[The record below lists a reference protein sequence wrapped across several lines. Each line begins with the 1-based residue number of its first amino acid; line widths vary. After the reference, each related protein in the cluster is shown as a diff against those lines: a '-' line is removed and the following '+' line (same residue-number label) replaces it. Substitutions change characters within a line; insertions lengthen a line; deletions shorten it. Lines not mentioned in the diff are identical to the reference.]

1 MIRRL
6 LTSLLW
12 ISVASAGAQIPYGN
26 EWIDHS
32 RQYWRFQVQADRLC
46 RIDSAALAA
55 AGFPI
60 ATVDPADIMIY
71 GREKQIPLFIQ
82 GGDDGVLNTG
92 DFIEFF
98 AEMNS
103 GWLDALMYPTPA
115 AQANP
120 YYSLYND
127 TIRYFI
133 TWDPDAS
140 KERIATH
147 SATNWDDHV
156 PLDWYWGET
165 ISQIPTTYYQG
176 LRDPI
181 TGVSSGAMVEGEG
194 WFHNATMTATSG
206 NPMVEQVHNL
216 AMPRLYSGTGAPDA
230 QVFTSSAAQN
240 NPGGMSYDDHHLQ
253 LEYDPGGV
261 LMVDTI
267 FRGAKVI
274 KTQFTVPNAALTGT
288 LPIRFKVLNDL
299 FGPGQVGSATL
310 EYSDIQVVSNLGV
323 RYPKDFNL
331 QGLNILRMWLP
342 NAEPAVDSRID
353 FYSFAGS
360 PVLYVWNADSVRR
373 IEPTFISGVWRA
385 IVPPDI
391 TSDATAMI
399 ALNSLWPNN
408 ITSIVPVNG
417 NGYFTDFAAMDLDS
431 ALLVVA
437 HATLM
442 NAADQYAAYR
452 QSNPYNPMNTV
463 VADVDELYD
472 QFGGGIPKHA
482 FAIRRWCKF
491 LLDEWNTRPQGLF
504 LIGKSVQTPRINF
517 ALPGIR
523 PDSQGAYARCL
534 IPTYGYPSS
543 DPSFTIGL
551 LGDPRR
557 MEIPVGRLSATS
569 EVDVYNYLS
578 KVQALEAQPRGAW
591 MKNILHFRGG
601 FNANENQ
608 LFGAYMEQMAQA
620 VRDTC
625 FGGNVINFVKTSSE
639 IFQQAAADS
648 VRYFI
653 EDEGVTVLN
662 FFAHAYASGFDITI
676 DDPANYD
683 WNGKHP
689 LVIGNSC
696 YVGNIHLNGTF
707 STSEKWVM
715 LPDKGPIA
723 FLSTVDVGIAQ
734 YLAPYSIKFYTSFGQ
749 VNYGGPI
756 GKHMQ
761 YAIYEQLVNTGN
773 LNAVNNAHTF
783 TLEGDPMLVLNSPKL
798 PDYSVDYEDIFFAP
812 EPVSADAD
820 TFLVKSVVTN
830 IGKAVNKQFN
840 VVLERTNPGLDPSVT
855 EYLTTLSNVYL
866 RDTAIFHVPTQGF
879 SGGQG
884 VNQLQVRVDLDPDQV
899 PEMEDLTN
907 NVTNTTLFITSGDL
921 VPAYPYDYAILPE
934 PTPLLKA
941 STGDPFAPERNY
953 VFQIDT
959 TDLFNSP
966 ILESTM
972 ISAPGG
978 VISWQPTSIYTL
990 NSVQDSTV
998 FFWRCS
1004 IDSTGNGGYNWYE
1017 RSFQY
1022 ITGERG
1028 WGQAHYFQ
1036 YKKDNYSGVIYDRP
1050 ERDFDFFQG
1059 LRNIRAR
1066 VQGNVSNNN
1075 TEWALDLQ
1083 PQEYNGCNLTPAW
1096 HVAII
1101 DPTTFIPW
1109 GTKWT
1114 NSSGVTFNPNNNF
1127 GNQNNENNCRNRV
1140 ELVFTF
1146 RTDDPGNM
1154 TGLQNLIENV
1164 VPDGHHMMF
1173 FTWLRLNKVG
1183 MAANAPGLMPAMEAL
1198 GAPSFS
1204 TIPDSVPYIFYVQKG
1219 DPTTFQ
1225 SVLGDTLTS
1234 TINLSV
1240 WVETAFSQ
1248 GTITTMNAGPA
1259 YSWDALYWN
1268 SLPMSPGDSTR
1279 IKVIGIPFN
1288 ASPSDPGVLL
1298 LDLPAEQDSVPDL
1311 GLLVDAQQYP
1321 MLRLEGAFHDLG
1333 SITPV
1338 PAQMERWQLLSAPV
1352 PECAIDPP
1360 LGYLNALN
1368 DLYQGQDARVAVA
1381 VRNISEFDM
1390 DSLLVAA
1397 WVIDRNNVRH
1407 LLHYKVGPP
1416 LLTDGVRIDTIQ
1428 FSTNGLGGPN
1438 TLVIEAN
1445 PVDTATGVYHQLEQY
1460 HFNNIAQ
1467 IRFDVAV
1474 DRENP
1479 LLDVTFDGVH
1489 ILDGDVVSAKPEIE
1503 ITLDDE
1509 NTVLLLD
1516 QPTDTASFRVFLSG
1530 PGIPLQRVYFRDGAG
1545 QEIMQFI
1552 PANGPANK
1560 ARAIYRPHFVTDG
1573 KYTLSIQAWD
1583 RSNNFSGDQDR
1594 RITFEVINRPTITE
1608 VLNYPNPFT
1617 TNTRFVFTIT
1627 GSQPPTYMKI
1637 QIMTVTGRVVREV
1650 KMHELGPLRVGRNM
1664 TEFAWDGTDEFGDR
1678 LARGVYLYRV
1688 IAQLNGQDIE
1698 YRETGASE
1706 YFNKGF
1712 GKMYLLR

>member
-1 MIRRL
+1 MIRIL

-12 ISVASAGAQIPYGN
+12 IMVALAGAQTPYGN

-32 RQYWRFQVQADRLC
+32 RQYWRFQVFEDKLH
-46 RIDSAALAA
+46 RIDSVALAN

-60 ATVDPADIMIY
+60 GTVDPGDIMVF

-82 GGDDGVLNTG
+82 GGEDGVLNTG

-98 AEMNS
+98 AERNT
-103 GWLDALMYPTPA
+103 GWLDALMYPSPLD
-115 AQANP
+115 QANP

-127 TIRYFI
+127 TINYYI
-133 TWDPDAS
+133 TWDQDAQ
-140 KERIATH
+140 KERIAPY
-147 SATNWDDHV
+147 SDMAWDDYT
-156 PLDWYWGET
+156 PIPWAWGEMVD
-165 ISQIPTTYYQG
+165 QYNNKYYQG
-176 LRDPI
+176 YRDPN
-181 TGVSSGAMVEGEG
+181 TGASSGAMVESEG
-194 WFHNATMTATSG
+194 WFWSVPIKATTNDPAPS
-206 NPMVEQVHNL
+206 QVW
-216 AMPRLYSGTGAPDA
+216 AIGTPRLYNGAGAPDA
-230 QVFTSSAAQN
+230 LVSAVTAAQN
-240 NPGGMSYDDHHLQ
+240 NPGGNFADDHHLQ
-253 LEYDPGGV
+253 VSFDPGNV
-261 LMVDTI
+261 LVSDTV
-267 FRGAKVI
+267 FRGTKVI
-274 KTQFTVPNAALTGT
+274 RTQFAVPNASLGT
-288 LPIRFKVLNDL
+288 STPVKFTVLKDL
-299 FGPGQVGSATL
+299 FDESQIGAYVPDYYDEQVMSL
-310 EYSDIQVVSNLGV
+310 LKI
-323 RYPKDFNL
+323 RYPRDL
-331 QGLNILRMWLP
+331 MMQSASLMRLWLP
-342 NAEPAVDSRID
+342 NASPPGPSRMD
-353 FYSFAGS
+353 FYAFSGT
-360 PVLYVWNADSVRR
+360 PVVYVMNADSVRR
-373 IEPTFISGVWRA
+373 IEPTLLLGDWRV
-385 IVPPDI
+385 IVPPDLSSSETEVRI
-391 TSDATAMI
+391 
-399 ALNSLWPNN
+399 LNTLVASNV
-408 ITSIVPVNG
+408 TTMMPVNG
-417 NGYFTDFAAMDLDS
+417 DGYFTDFGAMDADS
-431 ALLVVA
+431 ALLVVT
-437 HATLM
+437 HSTLM
-442 NAADQYAAYR
+442 NAAQQYGAYR
-452 QSNPYNPMNTV
+452 QSNPYNQMNTV
-463 VADVDELYD
+463 VADVEELYD

-482 FAIRRWCKF
+482 FAIRRFCKF
-491 LLDEWNTRPQGLF
+491 LLNEWNTEPQGLF
-504 LIGKSVQTPRINF
+504 LVGKSVQTPHISF
-517 ALPGIR
+517 SLPGIR
-523 PDSQGAYARCL
+523 PATQGTYARCL
-534 IPTYGYPSS
+534 VPTYGYPSS

-551 LGDPRR
+551 QGDPRK
-557 MEIPVGRLSATS
+557 MEIPVGRLSATEEQ
-569 EVDVYNYLS
+569 EVYDYLS

-601 FNANENQ
+601 FNDNENQ
-608 LFGAYMEQMAQA
+608 LFGAYMEQMANA

-625 FGGNVINFVKTSSE
+625 FGGNVVNFVKTSSE
-639 IFQQAAADS
+639 IFQQASADS
-648 VRYFI
+648 VRHFI
-653 EDEGVTVLN
+653 EDEGVTLMN
-662 FFAHAYASGFDITI
+662 FFAHAFSSGFDINI
-676 DDPANYD
+676 DDPANYE

-689 LVIGNSC
+689 MVIANSC

-707 STSEKWVM
+707 SNSEKWVLM
-715 LPDKGPIA
+715 PNKGPIA
-723 FLSTVDVGIAQ
+723 FLATVDIGVAQ
-734 YLAPYSIKFYTSFGQ
+734 YLAPYTTKFYASMGQ

-756 GKHMQ
+756 GRHMQ
-761 YAIYEQLVNTGN
+761 HAIYEQLVNTGN
-773 LNAVNNAHTF
+773 LIALNNAHTF
-783 TLEGDPMLVLNSPKL
+783 TLEGDPMIVLNSPPE
-798 PDYSVDYEDIFFAP
+798 PDYSVTYEDLYFAP
-812 EPVSADAD
+812 DPVSADAD
-820 TFLVKSVVTN
+820 TFLVKTVVTN

-840 VVLERTNPGLDPSVT
+840 VVLERTNPGMEPSVT
-855 EYLTTLSNVYL
+855 EYLTTLSNVLL
-866 RDTAIFHVPTQGF
+866 RDTAIFQVPTQGF

-907 NVTNTTLFITSGDL
+907 NVANTTLFITSGDL

-934 PTPLLKA
+934 PTPALKA
-941 STGDPFAPERNY
+941 STGDPFAPDRNY

-966 ILESTM
+966 LMESTM

-978 VISWQPTSIYTL
+978 VVTWQPQAIYAL
-990 NSVQDSTV
+990 NSMQDSTV

-1022 ITGERG
+1022 IAGKRG
-1028 WGQAHYFQ
+1028 WGQAHYYQ
-1036 YKKDNYSGVIYDRP
+1036 YKKDDFSGVIYDRP

-1059 LRNIRAR
+1059 QRNIRAR

-1075 TEWALDLQ
+1075 TEWALDLF

-1101 DPTTFIPW
+1101 DPTTFVPW

-1114 NSSGVTFNPNNNF
+1114 NSSGVTFNPDNNF
-1127 GNQNNENNCRNRV
+1127 GNQNNETGCRNRV
-1140 ELVFTF
+1140 ELVFSF

-1154 TGLQNLIENV
+1154 TGLQDLIENV

-1173 FTWLRLNKVG
+1173 FTWLRLNKAG

-1219 DPTTFQ
+1219 DPSTFQ
-1225 SVLGDTLTS
+1225 SMLGDTLTA

-1240 WVETAFSQ
+1240 WVETAFNQ

-1268 SLPMSPGDSTR
+1268 AIPVGAGDSTR
-1279 IKVIGIPFN
+1279 IKVLGIPWN

-1311 GLLVDAQQYP
+1311 GLAVDAQQYP
-1321 MLRLEGAFHDLG
+1321 MLRIQGHFHDLG
-1333 SITPV
+1333 SVTPV
-1338 PAQMERWQLLSAPV
+1338 PSQMERWQLLSSPV

-1360 LGYLNALN
+1360 LGYHNALN
-1368 DLYQGQDARVAVA
+1368 DLFQGQDASVSVAVH
-1381 VRNISEFDM
+1381 NISEFDM
-1390 DSLLVAA
+1390 DSLLIAA

-1407 LLHYKVGPP
+1407 LLHYHVAPP
-1416 LLTDGVRIDTIQ
+1416 LLSGGVQIDTVQ

-1445 PVDTATGVYHQLEQY
+1445 PIDTITGLYHQLEQY

-1467 IRFDVAV
+1467 LRFEVEV

-1516 QPTDTASFRVFLSG
+1516 QPSDTASFRIFLSG
-1530 PGIPLQRVYFRDGAG
+1530 PDQPLQRIYFRNGAG
-1545 QEIMQFI
+1545 VEIMQFI
-1552 PANGPANK
+1552 PANGPNNK
-1560 ARAIYRPHFVTDG
+1560 ARVIYRPNFVTDG
-1573 KYTLSIQAWD
+1573 KYVLSMQAWD

-1594 RITFEVINRPTITE
+1594 RVSFEVINRPTITE

-1617 TNTRFVFTIT
+1617 TSTRFVFTIT
-1627 GSQPPTYMKI
+1627 GSQPPSYMKI

-1664 TEFAWDGTDEFGDR
+1664 TDFAWDGTDEFGDR